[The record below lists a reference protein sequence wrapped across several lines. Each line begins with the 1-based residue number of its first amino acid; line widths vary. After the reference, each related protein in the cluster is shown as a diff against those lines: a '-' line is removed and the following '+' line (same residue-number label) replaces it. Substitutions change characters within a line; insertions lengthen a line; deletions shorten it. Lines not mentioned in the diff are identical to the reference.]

1 MARKGWKEQGERTGR
16 ERVGRGDEGKK
27 RGSEV
32 GRRLMLQSEDWKG
45 KIGGGGRERG
55 KEKREIERKQYIR
68 EGCRKRDG
76 SGKKENRGR
85 GRSQE
90 ETKKEGK
97 KIGREKENN

>member
-45 KIGGGGRERG
+45 KIGGGSQKRG
-55 KEKREIERKQYIR
+55 KEKRESERKQYIR

-76 SGKKENRGR
+76 
-85 GRSQE
+85 
-90 ETKKEGK
+90 K
-97 KIGREKENN
+97 KIEEGEGRRRRPRERERK